1 MLGKVLSFLGSSAF
15 KSISE
20 ALLKAYSARLEAT
33 TTERKIEAEETI
45 SALEAQQQ
53 VLLKEMDRGSTAWI
67 RPAFAFITIVFWA
80 KLIIWDTVLGLG
92 STPDPGEFVMW
103 FATLVPTFYF
113 IGRTFEKVY
122 K

>member
-67 RPAFAFITIVFWA
+67 RPAFASITIVFWA